1 MNSLPQEGLL
11 SRLSMWCLRKVRLV
25 LCLLLLAP
33 LPAFAEST
41 DDPTWF
47 SQPYA
52 YVLVEQDV
60 RAALTE
66 FGHNL
71 GLIVVLSDKV
81 RGKSRSV
88 VRGATAGDF
97 LTQLCDT
104 NGLGW
109 YFDGNVLYL
118 NADDE
123 IATRLFKGQGHLNLD
138 QLRGYLA
145 GLDVYGKQLSMRPSP
160 DGDELFVSGPPPY
173 LNMIQQHIDQQPR
186 PVVAPVARE
195 RGMRVFRGSVV
206 SDN

>member
-1 MNSLPQEGLL
+1 MTRMLKFLA
-11 SRLSMWCLRKVRLV
+11 
-25 LCLLLLAP
+25 LLLALSP
-33 LPAFAEST
+33 LSVAAQT
-41 DDPTWF
+41 DDDPTWF
-47 SQPYA
+47 AEPYA

-81 RGKSRSV
+81 RGKARST

-123 IATRLFKGQGHLNLD
+123 IATRLFKGAPGLNLD

-145 GLDVYGKQLSMRPSP
+145 NLDVYGKQMSMRASP
-160 DGDELFVSGPPPY
+160 DDDELFVSGPPPY
-173 LNMIQQHIDQQPR
+173 LNMIQQHIDHQPR
-186 PVVAPVARE
+186 PVITPVARE